1 MEENRVL
8 DECQPGQLYQIPV
21 DRIDAD
27 PDQPRKFFD
36 EKQINK
42 LAESVKNKGV
52 LQPIIVRKDGERAKV
67 IAGERRLRAA
77 REAGLATI
85 PAIFVGGDS
94 SEISL
99 IENLQRENLNPIEEA
114 EAIVR
119 LIESKGYQDKD
130 LVPILGKAKST
141 ISEMKKLNELPD
153 KIKDQCRNSNEWSR
167 NILLEIAKQPT
178 PKQMIDLFNEVKK
191 KNLKGRE
198 VRAITR
204 GHSRKRDKVTIVVSQ
219 LHNVSKAFID
229 FNYDDIEEDR
239 KRDLR
244 NELKNTKKMI
254 ETILDNLKD
263 KEETQDEFLL
273 FDELS
278 EVSESNA

>member
-1 MEENRVL
+1 M
-8 DECQPGQLYQIPV
+8 DELIALEDYKPGRLYSIPLGNV
-21 DRIDAD
+21 ETD
-27 PDQPRKFFD
+27 PDQPRKYFD
-36 EKQINK
+36 EKKMSK
-42 LAESVKNKGV
+42 LSESIKNKGV
-52 LQPIIVRKDGERAKV
+52 LQPVIVRMEGERTV
-67 IAGERRLRAA
+67 LIAGERRLKAA
-77 REAGLATI
+77 KAAGLETI
-85 PAIFVGGDS
+85 PAIFVDGDAA
-94 SEISL
+94 EISL

-119 LIESKGYQDKD
+119 LIDSKGYQDKD

-178 PKQMIDLFNEVKK
+178 KKQMIDLFNEVKK

-204 GHSRKRDKVTIVVSQ
+204 GHSRKRDKVSIVVSH
-219 LHNVSKAFID
+219 LHNVSKSFVD
-229 FNYDDIEEDR
+229 FNFDEIEEDR

-244 NELKNTKKMI
+244 NELRNTKKMI
-254 ETILDNLKD
+254 DSILDNLKD
-263 KEETQDEFLL
+263 KEESKGDEFLL

-278 EVSESNA
+278 E